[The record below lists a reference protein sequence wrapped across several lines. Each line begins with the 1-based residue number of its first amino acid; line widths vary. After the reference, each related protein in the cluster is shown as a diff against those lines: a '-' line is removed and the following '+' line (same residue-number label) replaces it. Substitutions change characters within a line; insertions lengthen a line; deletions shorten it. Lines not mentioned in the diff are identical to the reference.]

1 MQEITSPDDASV
13 NAGAGRR
20 RRLSIGRIIS
30 VSLVVAVV
38 GFLLTPVGC
47 YLGRA
52 GWEEAKILAARRP
65 IAELVSD
72 STIDAGT
79 RAKLRLVQ
87 AARAFAADSLELDAG
102 RSFTMFTPLRRDTL
116 LLLLSAARRDVL
128 EPHTWWFPIVGRV
141 PYKGYFDFDDARRA
155 AAEFEDQ
162 GYDTYVRPASA
173 FSTLGWF
180 NDPLLST
187 TLRQDSLSLANT
199 VIHEITHNEFYAA
212 GQAVFNESFASFV
225 GARGA
230 AWFFRTRGDTAA
242 AERLEARWEDD
253 KRLARFWSELYAEL
267 DSAFRAL
274 PDDRDARLAVRD
286 TIYLRARDRLRS
298 GIIPT
303 LRTIG
308 PTYADRVVLDNA
320 ALLSRRVYMTD
331 LDIYDA
337 VLERE
342 GGDVRAAVRR
352 IIALAESRPG
362 QPFEAMREWVGPRS
376 GAESMGGRSD

>member
-13 NAGAGRR
+13 SASAGRR
-20 RRLSIGRIIS
+20 RRRSIGRIIS

-65 IAELVSD
+65 IGELVSD

-155 AAEFEDQ
+155 AAELEDR
-162 GYDTYVRPASA
+162 GHDTYVRPASA

-187 TLRQDSLSLANT
+187 TLRQDSMSLANT
-199 VIHEITHNEFYAA
+199 VIHEISHNEFYAA

-242 AERLEARWEDD
+242 AERVEARWEDD
-253 KRLARFWSELYAEL
+253 KRLARFWAELYAEL

-286 TIYLRARDRLRS
+286 TIYSRARDRLRS
-298 GIIPT
+298 EIIPT

-320 ALLSRRVYMTD
+320 ALLARRVYMTD

-352 IIALAESRPG
+352 IIALAESRPE
-362 QPFEAMREWVGPRS
+362 QPFEALREWVGR
-376 GAESMGGRSD
+376 GGERG